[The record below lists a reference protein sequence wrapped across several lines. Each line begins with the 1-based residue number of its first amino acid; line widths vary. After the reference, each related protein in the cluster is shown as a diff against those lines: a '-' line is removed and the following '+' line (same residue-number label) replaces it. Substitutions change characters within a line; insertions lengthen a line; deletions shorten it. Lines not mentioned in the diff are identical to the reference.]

1 MRAPSSKCRRTLKIW
16 RKKNANPDVDIGTW
30 DSTAPA
36 TWSSNPTAGSI
47 SIDEAPTPVPNSYGT
62 SSFLFSPSPSLDTP
76 TTTSTHQASIS
87 HVTNTCR
94 DCRITAATTTS
105 TSAGTLVSDDASRR
119 QQQQQQQ
126 HRPQVPLVIAV
137 VTLSCLILV
146 ISLVL
151 GWLRCRRRRGKLPQ
165 KQEELVEHACLH
177 RASNVDDSSHD
188 SVAGVAHVQEK
199 KNNLAAQTRST
210 SSSPAGPSLL
220 PDASSS
226 TRRLLSPSDIVLPD
240 RPGKRARGT
249 RDPYP
254 RGFSSANTE
263 DCHPAFFILPDDDDD
278 DDDNDDDDD
287 RDVRDL
293 PPTPPPK
300 HRMIPPRAPPSSPTL
315 SPRHGRCS
323 GRAEQRPIP
332 ETPHV
337 RALHELPSVSSR
349 SDQIESPYVGLVG
362 VGNH

>member
-47 SIDEAPTPVPNSYGT
+47 SIDEAPTPFPNSYGT
-62 SSFLFSPSPSLDTP
+62 SSFLFSPSPSLETP

-254 RGFSSANTE
+254 SFSSANTE
-263 DCHPAFFILPDDDDD
+263 DCHPAFFILPDDVDDD
-278 DDDNDDDDD
+278 DDDDDDDD
-287 RDVRDL
+287 RDARDL

-315 SPRHGRCS
+315 SPRHGRSS

-332 ETPHV
+332 ESPHV